1 MRERSLKIL
10 QSTGEASKRSKAE
23 NANLQFFNFYAK
35 KMRKP
40 FIALDRVYTLN
51 YLNDNNILLK
61 ICDKYKLKDID
72 FGNWTSQNMRYN
84 FTFAL
89 LVAMYDLEKVLN
101 FHNNNLGFKKLSIAY
116 GARGR
121 GGAWAHYEPA
131 TDFINLSRERRKD
144 KRGISEDTT
153 PEDWAEHFS
162 GFGSLAHEY
171 GHFLDYYF
179 GRKEKGGSAALSGG
193 IRTLPSIDL
202 KKSSLIHKNFYQN
215 KIAEFFIQNILVDK
229 TPLRRAFFELYWHIF
244 FKIDKYGAAQAPSNY
259 YYRLYEYATFA
270 GSYWIRLNEIWAR
283 LFEVYINYKLYKKGI
298 VNKLLVKDGKGK
310 YAAENKGRAKSDVY
324 LTYSELEKVLPQI
337 EKIID
342 LMRKKS

>member
-10 QSTGEASKRSKAE
+10 QSTGEASNRSKAE
-23 NANLQFFNFYAK
+23 KANLHFFNFYAK

-121 GGAWAHYEPA
+121 GGAWAHYEPS

-179 GRKEKGGSAALSGG
+179 GKKEKGGSAALSGG
-193 IRTLPSIDL
+193 IRILPNIDL
-202 KKSSLIHKNFYQN
+202 KKSSLKNKQVVFERIN
-215 KIAEFFIQNILVDK
+215 KSFEQNILVDG
-229 TPLRRAFFELYWHIF
+229 TPLRKAFYNLWVKLF
-244 FKIDKYGAAQAPSNY
+244 FNIDSKGVIKGLSNFY
-259 YYRLYEYATFA
+259 FRSYEYATYA
-270 GSYWIRLNEIWAR
+270 GSYWIRNNEIWAR
-283 LFEVYINYKLYKKGI
+283 LFEIYINYKLYKKGV

-310 YAAENKGRAKSDVY
+310 YAAENKGKAKSAVY
-324 LTYSELEKVLPQI
+324 VTYSELQKVLPQI

-342 LMRKKS
+342 LMRKNS

>member
-40 FIALDRVYTLN
+40 FIALDRIYTLN

-171 GHFLDYYF
+171 GHFLDYHF

-193 IRTLPSIDL
+193 IRTLPPIDIKKTSL
-202 KKSSLIHKNFYQN
+202 KNKDAIITRIYENFKN
-215 KIAEFFIQNILVDK
+215 NIFVDG
-229 TPLRRAFFELYWHIF
+229 TPLRNAFFDLWTDLF
-244 FKIDKYGAAQAPSNY
+244 FKWNNRKIVGLSNF
-259 YYRLYEYATFA
+259 YYRSYEYATYS
-270 GSYWIRLNEIWAR
+270 GSYWIRYNEIWAR
-283 LFEVYINYKLYKKGI
+283 LFEVYVNYKLYKKGI

-310 YAAENKGRAKSDVY
+310 YAAENKGKAKSAVY
-324 LTYSELEKVLPQI
+324 VTYSELEKVLPQI

>member
-153 PEDWAEHFS
+153 PEDWAENFS

-171 GHFLDYYF
+171 GHFLDYHF

-202 KKSSLIHKNFYQN
+202 KKTSLKNKDAVIRRIVENFSANIYVDGSPLRQAFFDLWLELFFKWNKGIIVGLSNFY
-215 KIAEFFIQNILVDK
+215 
-229 TPLRRAFFELYWHIF
+229 
-244 FKIDKYGAAQAPSNY
+244 
-259 YYRLYEYATFA
+259 YRSYEYATFA
-270 GSYWIRLNEIWAR
+270 GSYWIRYNEIWAR

-310 YAAENKGRAKSDVY
+310 YAAENKGKAKSAVY

-342 LMRKKS
+342 LMRKKT

>member
-171 GHFLDYYF
+171 GHFLDYHF

-202 KKSSLIHKNFYQN
+202 KKTSLKNKDAVIKRIVENFSANTYVDGSPLRQAFFDLWLELFFKWNKGIIVGLSNFY
-215 KIAEFFIQNILVDK
+215 
-229 TPLRRAFFELYWHIF
+229 
-244 FKIDKYGAAQAPSNY
+244 
-259 YYRLYEYATFA
+259 YRSYEYATYA
-270 GSYWIRLNEIWAR
+270 GSYWIRYNEIWAR
-283 LFEVYINYKLYKKGI
+283 LFEVYINYKLYKKGV

-310 YAAENKGRAKSDVY
+310 YAAENKGKAKSAVY
-324 LTYSELEKVLPQI
+324 VTYSELQKVLPQI

-342 LMRKKS
+342 LMRKNS

>member
-1 MRERSLKIL
+1 MPSRSLKII
-10 QSTGEASKRSKAE
+10 QSTGEASNRSKAE
-23 NANLQFFNFYAK
+23 QANLHFFNFYAK

-51 YLNDNNILLK
+51 YLNDNNILSK

-89 LVAMYDLEKVLN
+89 LIAMYDLEKVLN

-144 KRGISEDTT
+144 KRYISQDTT

-171 GHFLDYYF
+171 GHFLDYHF
-179 GRKEKGGSAALSGG
+179 GKKEKGGSAALSGG
-193 IRTLPSIDL
+193 VRILPHIDL
-202 KKSSLIHKNFYQN
+202 KKTSLKNKQEVIGRIVKNF
-215 KIAEFFIQNILVDK
+215 ISNIYVDG
-229 TPLRRAFFELYWHIF
+229 TPLRKAFYDLWLELF
-244 FKIDKYGAAQAPSNY
+244 FNFDKKGTILGFSNF
-259 YYRLYEYATFA
+259 YYRSYEYATDA
-270 GSYWIRLNEIWAR
+270 GSYWIRYNEIWAR
-283 LFEVYINYKLYKKGI
+283 LFEVYINYKLYKKGV

-310 YAAENKGRAKSDVY
+310 YSAENKGKAKSAVY
-324 LTYSELEKVLPQI
+324 VTYSELEQVLPQI

-342 LMRKKS
+342 IMRKNS